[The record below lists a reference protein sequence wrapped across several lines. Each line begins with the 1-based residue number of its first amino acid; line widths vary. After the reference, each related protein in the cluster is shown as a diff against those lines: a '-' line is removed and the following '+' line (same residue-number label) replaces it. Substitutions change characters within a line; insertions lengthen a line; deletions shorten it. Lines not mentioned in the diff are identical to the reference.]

1 MSTEEAKRRA
11 KKKFIAEKLEG
22 ISFRV
27 PVGQKSRIQEHA
39 KSQGESTN
47 AFIYRAVNEAIE
59 RDEKADREE
68 WSERKGFILE
78 LSKNHEE
85 MNDGKS
91 GGGYTIHG
99 EKFIVS

>member
-1 MSTEEAKRRA
+1 MSTEEATRRA

-22 ISFRV
+22 ITFRV

-59 RDEKADREE
+59 RDEKKADREE
-68 WSERKGFILE
+68 
-78 LSKNHEE
+78 
-85 MNDGKS
+85 
-91 GGGYTIHG
+91 
-99 EKFIVS
+99 